1 VRATEGLPAYISTGI
16 SAPIEGYAY
25 GSDGRRYYQQDYVN
39 AVSGFY
45 ATAWV
50 NGSSVKIRID
60 QRNDKLDGRVLDS
73 QQLQSDINGRLG
85 EWIAI
90 GSIDNTS
97 ASQESSWTAQGKS
110 DAASTTS
117 ILLKVDTL
125 D

>member
-1 VRATEGLPAYISTGI
+1 
-16 SAPIEGYAY
+16 
-25 GSDGRRYYQQDYVN
+25 
-39 AVSGFY
+39 
-45 ATAWV
+45 
-50 NGSSVKIRID
+50 
-60 QRNDKLDGRVLDS
+60 VLDS